1 MVKTFQMQIYEEEE
15 IVILPPIERDEPKPI
30 AAVMSQMTKTKDLHT
45 ICLTVYTVKQN
56 LDESDQTSD
65 GE

>member
-1 MVKTFQMQIYEEEE
+1 M
-15 IVILPPIERDEPKPI
+15 ILPPIERDEPKPI